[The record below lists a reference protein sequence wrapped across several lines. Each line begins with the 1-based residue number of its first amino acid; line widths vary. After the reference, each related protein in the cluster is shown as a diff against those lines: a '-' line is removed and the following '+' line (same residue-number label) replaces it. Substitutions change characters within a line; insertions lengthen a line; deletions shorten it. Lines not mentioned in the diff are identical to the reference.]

1 MNNKNF
7 LGYYLDP
14 LLLSISVLLLIT
26 GKFYGGPY
34 NVSMDGLQ
42 ARIIGFLILSLSI
55 IDIRNYLI
63 KLAMVSNKNVNDV
76 VKYFFK
82 SSLLCCYIVLLLFV
96 IISSMYGYKE
106 FKYIYLIFLL
116 FCFIAQINFT
126 DKFI

>member
-14 LLLSISVLLLIT
+14 LLLSISVILIVT

-42 ARIIGFLILSLSI
+42 ARLIGFLILLFTI
-55 IDIRNYLI
+55 LDIRNYLWN
-63 KLAMVSNKNVNDV
+63 LADVSNNKVNDII
-76 VKYFFK
+76 KYFFK
-82 SSLLCCYIVLLLFV
+82 SPLLCCYIVLLLFV
-96 IISSMYGYKE
+96 IITSVYGYNE
-106 FKYIYLIFLL
+106 FKYIYLILL
-116 FCFIAQINFT
+116 LLCLIAQINFT